1 MEDNEETIK
10 VKCVLDGFET
20 TLIKK
25 AAERSVLL
33 KDLLINYQADKIFE
47 VQNVNKEA
55 MEKVKE
61 YLEHYKDVEPKEIK
75 KPLKGSKFSECVE
88 EWDNTFIGNEDNI
101 EKLENYILAASFL
114 NIKPL
119 IELLSLKIAFMIKGI
134 NTPTI
139 RNIFGIKKLNG
150 EERKQFQEDEKII
163 EDKKY

>member
-10 VKCVLDGFET
+10 VKCLVDGFET
-20 TLIKK
+20 TLNKK
-25 AAERSVLL
+25 AAKRSMVL
-33 KDLLINYQADKIFE
+33 KDMLINYQGAQELPVK
-47 VQNVNKEA
+47 NVNREA
-55 MEKVKE
+55 MEKIKE

-150 EERKQFQEDEKII
+150 EEKKQFQEDEKII

>member
-55 MEKVKE
+55 MEKMKE

-101 EKLENYILAASFL
+101 EKYGALETEKRFLQDRLEILEESKNLPVFMLSF
-114 NIKPL
+114 
-119 IELLSLKIAFMIKGI
+119 
-134 NTPTI
+134 
-139 RNIFGIKKLNG
+139 
-150 EERKQFQEDEKII
+150 
-163 EDKKY
+163 